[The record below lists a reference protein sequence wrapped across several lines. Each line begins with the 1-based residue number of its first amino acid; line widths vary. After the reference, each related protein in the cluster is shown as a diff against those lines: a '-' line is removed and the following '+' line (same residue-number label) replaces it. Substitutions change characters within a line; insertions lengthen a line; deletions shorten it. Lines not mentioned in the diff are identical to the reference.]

1 VSVESDIR
9 GGAGTPAAGNADT
22 EGTVGIS
29 PAVPRR
35 GLAAVLA
42 ARLPLLKSTGYV
54 VVSLG
59 LTIGLWALVGWA
71 GNVPEYELPSPAS
84 VFSRMFHT
92 WSSQLM
98 SATLVTGKET
108 LIGFAVATVIAV
120 PISVLITYSKVAENL
135 LYPLLVSAQVI
146 PKVAIAPLFVV
157 WFGFGLMPKVLI
169 AFLIAF
175 FPIVID
181 TTVGLR
187 SIDPAM
193 LHLAR
198 SMGAGELQIFR
209 KVRLPNGLPSFFGG
223 LKVGVTLALIGAVV
237 GEFVGSSDGLGYVLI
252 SATGNIDTPLVFST
266 ILLMSF
272 IGIVLFAALELV
284 ERFATPWHRARRA
297 EGARSKS

>member
-1 VSVESDIR
+1 MSVGS
-9 GGAGTPAAGNADT
+9 GAPERLDTLEAAQADGTAGA
-22 EGTVGIS
+22 S

-35 GLAAVLA
+35 RLKAFARGRVKLAENVGFTLLSLA
-42 ARLPLLKSTGYV
+42 MLTG
-54 VVSLG
+54 
-59 LTIGLWALVGWA
+59 IWALVSWLGTL
-71 GNVPEYELPSPAS
+71 PQYELPSPAA
-84 VFSRMFHT
+84 VFSRMAAT
-92 WSSQLM
+92 WSSQLLT
-98 SATLVTGKET
+98 ATLVTGKET
-108 LIGFAVATVIAV
+108 LIGFVVGIAIAV
-120 PISVLITYSKVAENL
+120 PLSVLLTYSRIAEKL
-135 LYPLLVSAQVI
+135 LYPLLVSAQVV

-198 SMGAGELQIFR
+198 SMEASELQIFR

-223 LKVGVTLALIGAVV
+223 LKVAVTLALIGAVV
-237 GEFVGSSDGLGYVLI
+237 GEFVGSSGGLGYVLI

-266 ILLMSF
+266 IILMSV
-272 IGIVLFAALELV
+272 IGILLFAAVEVV
-284 ERFATPWHRARRA
+284 ERIATPWHRARRL
-297 EGARSKS
+297 EGNRARG